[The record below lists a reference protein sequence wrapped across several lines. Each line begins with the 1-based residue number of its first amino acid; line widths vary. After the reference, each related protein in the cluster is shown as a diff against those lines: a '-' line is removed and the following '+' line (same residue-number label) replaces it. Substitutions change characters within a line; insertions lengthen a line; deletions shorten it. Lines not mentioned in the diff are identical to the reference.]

1 MPTITVEG
9 PFLEI
14 EKKRL
19 LVKALY
25 DAAYAVYDIEHITV
39 LIRENQPENVGVHG
53 ELLVDRKKGASRLKK
68 FEANP
73 PGANR
78 AFLRRYAIT

>member
-19 LVKALY
+19 LVKTLY
-25 DAAYAVYDIEHITV
+25 DAAFAVYGIEHIII
-39 LIRENQPENVGVHG
+39 LIRENQPENVGING
-53 ELLVDRKKGASRLKK
+53 ELLVDRKKSASRLKK
-68 FEANP
+68 KF
-73 PGANR
+73 
-78 AFLRRYAIT
+78 